1 MYYTNEATRAENP
14 TTHTLFRAPRRTTS
28 RGRRGAPS
36 SYTPVAAH
44 VQVANATCAASGQ
57 VVAPR
62 AKRPAPSPSR
72 GGGAVLNLGA
82 RGEQRDDERST
93 PRDERRRDGE
103 VQRPQPRGE
112 ACERRRRPHRGARRH
127 LRGGRDHRARP
138 LGPGGDQR
146 DQSRL
151 RLHVLHALVDRRAR
165 QLRGARR
172 LASAGE
178 TSGRGVTTS
187 GTGSGGAAGLAAT
200 A

>member
-82 RGEQRDDERST
+82 GGEQGDDERST
-93 PRDERRRDGE
+93 PRYERRRDGE
-103 VQRPQPRGE
+103 VQQPQPRRE
-112 ACERRRRPHRGARRH
+112 ARERHRRPHHGARRH
-127 LRGGRDHRARP
+127 LRGG
-138 LGPGGDQR
+138 G
-146 DQSRL
+146 
-151 RLHVLHALVDRRAR
+151 
-165 QLRGARR
+165 
-172 LASAGE
+172 
-178 TSGRGVTTS
+178 
-187 GTGSGGAAGLAAT
+187 
-200 A
+200 